1 MFHTVRLYP
10 QSLRALINED
20 PESLEM
26 EENGEHVAICI
37 FLGYSLLFVITW

>member
-1 MFHTVRLYP
+1 MFHTVRLYA

-37 FLGYSLLFVITW
+37 FLD